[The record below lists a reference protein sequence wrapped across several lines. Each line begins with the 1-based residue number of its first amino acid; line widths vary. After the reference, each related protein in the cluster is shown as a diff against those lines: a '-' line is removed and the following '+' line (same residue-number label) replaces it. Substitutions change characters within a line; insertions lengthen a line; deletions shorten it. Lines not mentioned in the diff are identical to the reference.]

1 MGLLMF
7 LPKSKHRVLLVSR
20 NYYEKKD
27 LGIFVFLP
35 KIYYL
40 CKKLSASGCKRKC
53 KERRER
59 GFCRPPYTCRAIARH
74 SSAARPTIVRRAPFN
89 DFAVSNH
96 ETRSEQSLSLLRY
109 VTHLSPDTTDTI
121 NRGLSRL
128 YSNQQAEGVSDL
140 SKAGELGLYSAYSI
154 IKKYRK

>member
-1 MGLLMF
+1 MATD
-7 LPKSKHRVLLVSR
+7 KCSQSR
-20 NYYEKKD
+20 QHEQ
-27 LGIFVFLP
+27 
-35 KIYYL
+35 
-40 CKKLSASGCKRKC
+40 
-53 KERRER
+53 
-59 GFCRPPYTCRAIARH
+59 GFSRFWLT
-74 SSAARPTIVRRAPFN
+74 
-89 DFAVSNH
+89 
-96 ETRSEQSLSLLRY
+96 EY